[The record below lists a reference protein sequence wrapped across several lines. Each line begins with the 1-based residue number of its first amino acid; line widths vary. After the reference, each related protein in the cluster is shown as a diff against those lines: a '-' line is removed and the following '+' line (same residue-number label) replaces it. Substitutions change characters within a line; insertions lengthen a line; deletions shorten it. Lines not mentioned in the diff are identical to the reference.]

1 MKTTFPVKSTKE
13 ANNKYLIKHYSLN
26 PDTQPL
32 TPELMSHYSMIGAG
46 IVIFA
51 LLSYSLSIITE
62 QRKMLVTPF
71 VLRFL
76 TIGVILDITAT
87 IFMIIGSSKSAF
99 TLHGVLGYSSLAGM
113 LIDTILIWRFHLTG
127 KPGTKV
133 PVKLHLYSRFAYA
146 WWVIAFITGL
156 MLVVLR

>member
-1 MKTTFPVKSTKE
+1 M
-13 ANNKYLIKHYSLN
+13 N
-26 PDTQPL
+26 
-32 TPELMSHYSMIGAG
+32 HYSMIGAS

-62 QRKMLVTPF
+62 QRKRLVTTF

-76 TIGVILDITAT
+76 TIGIVLDITAT

-99 TLHGVLGYSSLAGM
+99 TLHGFLGYSSLTGM
-113 LIDTILIWRFHLTG
+113 LIDTVLIWRFYLRS
-127 KPGTKV
+127 KPGTIV
-133 PVKLHLYSRFAYA
+133 PTRLHLYSRFAYG

-156 MLVVLR
+156 MLVVFR

>member
-1 MKTTFPVKSTKE
+1 
-13 ANNKYLIKHYSLN
+13 
-26 PDTQPL
+26 
-32 TPELMSHYSMIGAG
+32 MIGAG

-62 QRKMLVTPF
+62 QRKKLVTPI

-76 TIGVILDITAT
+76 TIGIILDITAT
-87 IFMIIGSSKSAF
+87 TFMIIGSSNSAF
-99 TLHGVLGYSSLAGM
+99 TLHGILGYSSLAAM
-113 LIDTILIWRFHLTG
+113 FIDTILIWRFHLST
-127 KPGTKV
+127 KPGTVV
-133 PVKLHLYSRFAYA
+133 PKQLHLYSRYAYS

>member
-1 MKTTFPVKSTKE
+1 M
-13 ANNKYLIKHYSLN
+13 NI
-26 PDTQPL
+26 
-32 TPELMSHYSMIGAG
+32 YSMIGAS

-62 QRKMLVTPF
+62 QRIQLVTPF

-76 TIGVILDITAT
+76 SIGIILDITAT

-99 TLHGVLGYSSLAGM
+99 SLHGILGYSSLAAM
-113 LIDTILIWRFHLTG
+113 LIDTILIWRFHLTT
-127 KPGTKV
+127 KPGTVVTKQI
-133 PVKLHLYSRFAYA
+133 HLYSRYAYA

-156 MLVVLR
+156 MLVVFR

>member
-1 MKTTFPVKSTKE
+1 M
-13 ANNKYLIKHYSLN
+13 N
-26 PDTQPL
+26 Q
-32 TPELMSHYSMIGAG
+32 YSMIGAG

-62 QRKMLVTPF
+62 QRKKLITPF

-76 TIGVILDITAT
+76 TIGIVLDITAT
-87 IFMIIGSSKSAF
+87 TFMIIGTSNSAF

-113 LIDTILIWRFHLTG
+113 LIDTVLIWRFH
-127 KPGTKV
+127 KASNPGTIV
-133 PVKLHLYSRFAYA
+133 PKGLHLYSRYAYG

-156 MLVVLR
+156 MLVVLH